1 MEDNEMEMDSSLGWT
16 ESGGLKMNRNIV
28 TILTMELDILE
39 YSFAQL
45 LNSGVPALVFVK
57 LFLH

>member
-1 MEDNEMEMDSSLGWT
+1 MEDNEVEVYTSLVWI

-39 YSFAQL
+39 YS
-45 LNSGVPALVFVK
+45 LNAASK
-57 LFLH
+57 

>member
-1 MEDNEMEMDSSLGWT
+1 MLKGRLEGLMEDNEMEMDSSLVWT

-39 YSFAQL
+39 YSLSTA
-45 LNSGVPALVFVK
+45 SK
-57 LFLH
+57 

>member
-1 MEDNEMEMDSSLGWT
+1 MEDNEMEMDTSLVWI

-39 YSFAQL
+39 YSFNAA
-45 LNSGVPALVFVK
+45 SK
-57 LFLH
+57 